1 VRSFFGFSTNADATV
16 LNGRWTKA
24 VETHYDEFPIKR
36 LGTNLWA
43 ALDFKLFNEGRPGVV
58 LGRDQWLYSD
68 EEFNPIVN
76 EELNLQGNYA
86 LVEGVRQTLKAKGV
100 QLVMAIVPAKVR
112 LYPEH
117 LGEVKPAS
125 IHANL
130 YKDFHARG
138 GRPDPPLT
146 CWARCKAAKRDGS
159 KCSCAPTPTGPRKA
173 PKSPPTSWPRPLP
186 TSSRS
191 AANRSA
197 SSPSL
202 RRKSRTRATCVCSCR
217 WTRCSKT

>member
-1 VRSFFGFSTNADATV
+1 M

-24 VETHYDEFPIKR
+24 VETHYDEEFPIKR

-86 LVEGVRQTLKAKGV
+86 LVEGVRQELKAKGV
-100 QLVMAIVPAKVR
+100 KLVMAIVPAKTR

-117 LGEVKPAS
+117 LGEVKPSS

-130 YKDFHARG
+130 YEDFHARVAANKILAPDLL
-138 GRPDPPLT
+138 RPDAERPSWT
-146 CWARCKAAKRDGS
+146 VS

-173 PKSPPTSWPRPLP
+173 RKSLPRPWPKPSP
-186 TSSRS
+186 TKAR
-191 AANRSA
+191 
-197 SSPSL
+197 
-202 RRKSRTRATCVCSCR
+202 
-217 WTRCSKT
+217 